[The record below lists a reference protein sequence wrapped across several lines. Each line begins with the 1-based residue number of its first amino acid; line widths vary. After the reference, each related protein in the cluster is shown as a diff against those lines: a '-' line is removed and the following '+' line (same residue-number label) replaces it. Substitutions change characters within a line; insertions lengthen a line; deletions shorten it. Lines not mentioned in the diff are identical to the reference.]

1 MDRVSLA
8 SLLSLLAPSDDS
20 LRLGHFRS
28 ICCGVPQGSVLGPLL
43 FLLYPGELA
52 ATLDRPISLL
62 LFTHGGLHQQLHSSG
77 VEWSL
82 VLSEPPNRWIP
93 TDCGST
99 PRRRTSYGV
108 RSADGVSIV
117 TPVS

>member
-8 SLLSLLAPSDDS
+8 SLLSLLSPSDDS
-20 LRLGHFRS
+20 LRLGNFRS

-43 FLLYPGELA
+43 FLLYPAELA
-52 ATLDRPISLL
+52 ATL
-62 LFTHGGLHQQLHSSG
+62 GLSHFYSVHMLHSSG

-82 VLSEPPNRWIP
+82 VLSEQPNRWVP

-99 PRRRTSYGV
+99 PRRRTSFGV
-108 RSADGVSIV
+108 RPADGVFIV